1 MKQTRVY
8 VRGIG
13 ASLPAHVVPNE
24 TLAKVTG
31 IDPSWLLERTGIE
44 ARFLS
49 NRSEKT
55 STLAAAAAREAF
67 ESAVLGPDDIDLLV
81 LATSFPD
88 SFLPLSTAGV
98 VKDRLQLKRAM
109 ALDISTPAIGFLLAL
124 QLAARYLGQGGFE
137 TALVIGAECFSAMGD
152 LRDRRSCYLFGDGA
166 GAMVLSAKRGFAT
179 VSTPVV
185 ESLGPNGDSSSA
197 GRELPV
203 PDERSY
209 ALALYNQPADRLRE
223 GLERTLG
230 RLMAQEGVR
239 TQDLKFV
246 LPQQMHADAVKRA
259 AADLN
264 LPEGTLYDEL
274 LRTGNM
280 LSATLPLSL
289 YHVLGSHRASR
300 GDHIALVGTDGRF
313 LWGSSLV
320 SLTGDLPA
328 GSREFLFGVPRADEP
343 AELLAGRTRLAGD
356 NFREASELEAVVTEE
371 VRKADVFGSALST
384 LFFQVDPTDGV
395 ARSTEEQMSRE
406 TRLLFSR
413 QVRRRDVVVQFG
425 ARRFAVVLPNQDASD
440 AGRIA
445 ERLKRLLEKLDP
457 AEEIEIS
464 ATYETLTF
472 RPGDGIDDYVGRV
485 VRRAAD

>member
-1 MKQTRVY
+1 MKPTRVY

-31 IDPSWLLERTGIE
+31 IDPAWLLERTGIE

-67 ESAVLGPDDIDLLV
+67 QSAVLGPDDIDLLV

-137 TALVIGAECFSAMGD
+137 TALVVGAECFSAMGD
-152 LRDRRSCYLFGDGA
+152 LRDRRTCYLFGDGA
-166 GAMVLSAKRGFAT
+166 GAMVLSASRGFAT
-179 VSTPVV
+179 LSTPVV
-185 ESLGPNGDSSSA
+185 ESLGPNGDSGPA
-197 GRELPV
+197 GHELPV
-203 PDERSY
+203 PDEHSY
-209 ALALYNQPADRLRE
+209 ALALYNQPEDRLRE
-223 GLERTLG
+223 GLERSLG
-230 RLMAQEGVR
+230 RLMAQEGMR
-239 TQDLKFV
+239 TQDLKFI
-246 LPQQMHADAVKRA
+246 LPQQMHADAVKKA
-259 AADLN
+259 AATLN
-264 LPEGTLYDEL
+264 FPEGALYDDL

-280 LSATLPLSL
+280 LSATLPISL
-289 YHVLGSHRASR
+289 YHLLGSHRAAR
-300 GDHIALVGTDGRF
+300 GDSVALVGTDGRF
-313 LWGSSLV
+313 LWGSALV
-320 SLTGDLPA
+320 SVTGEVPA
-328 GSREFLFGVPRADEP
+328 GSRETLFGVPGADEP
-343 AELLAGRTRLAGD
+343 GEVLAGRTRLPGD
-356 NFREASELEAVVTEE
+356 NFREAAELEEVVNEE
-371 VRKADVFGSALST
+371 LRKADIFGSALST
-384 LFFQVDPTDGV
+384 LFFNVDPTDGV

-413 QVRRRDVVVQFG
+413 QVRRRDIVVQFG
-425 ARRFAVVLPNQDASD
+425 LGRFAVILPNQDASD
-440 AGRIA
+440 AQRIA

-457 AEEIEIS
+457 AEEIEIV
-464 ATYETLTF
+464 AAYETLTF
-472 RPGDGIDDYVGRV
+472 HPGDRIDDYVGQV
-485 VRRAAD
+485 LRRSAG